1 MFLVLR
7 VKHRFCSRYRQTP
20 GHNRVTW
27 HWGQSD
33 TQCLALCSGVLVDSH
48 VINSLWHM
56 QKEQNMNF
64 HFQTKVALFV
74 HLDHF
79 LMQFR
84 ENSFFW
90 DIKQEIRLAHFTSV
104 TLFKTFSRTKS
115 GVWELLCIMHVK
127 SNLSNSIETRHYC
140 SFILCAREI
149 FEQWQAGENLRERK
163 ERIIVH
169 YNGRNIVEVTC
180 SDWSNNSLCASPLV
194 WYWFN
199 HVNPLN
205 ASETDHFNTQ
215 DIKYFITH
223 SSANKSQDLFLFLEK
238 CTIYWMNKIYKHVEK
253 LEPNFFI
260 KNNALHT
267 RFKRFFKLL
276 CMSLIMCCQ
285 TVQRH

>member
-1 MFLVLR
+1 M
-7 VKHRFCSRYRQTP
+7 P
-20 GHNRVTW
+20 GFVFR
-27 HWGQSD
+27 
-33 TQCLALCSGVLVDSH
+33 CSGRLPCDQLFVTH
-48 VINSLWHM
+48 A
-56 QKEQNMNF
+56 ERAEYMNF

-84 ENSFFW
+84 ENSFFFW

-140 SFILCAREI
+140 SFILCAWNFPNNDKPEKTQR
-149 FEQWQAGENLRERK
+149 RERK

-180 SDWSNNSLCASPLV
+180 SDWSNNSPCASPLV

-223 SSANKSQDLFLFLEK
+223 SSANKSQDLFL
-238 CTIYWMNKIYKHVEK
+238 I
-253 LEPNFFI
+253 FFFW
-260 KNNALHT
+260 KMHN
-267 RFKRFFKLL
+267 LL
-276 CMSLIMCCQ
+276 NE
-285 TVQRH
+285 